1 MNSKRT
7 LWIVT
12 PCFFD
17 TPSFAVVRSRI
28 TAALTDS
35 SDWKGRVHFVL
46 IDDSAGMDSS
56 MRELG
61 ADPSTRILTPPY
73 NLGHQGALVYALRV
87 LGAEIDAADFV
98 VTMDSD
104 GEDRPEDIQALVRP
118 LLLKEGNLRLIS
130 IACRTKRKESFL
142 FKLSYLGFKTM
153 FRILSGVVVRNGNFA
168 AFRGAFLQEVV
179 FHPHFDQCYSS
190 SLISLPM
197 QIEEVPLAR
206 GTRIQGKSKMG
217 FLGLFTHGIRMLMPF
232 SERIAIRGMIF
243 STFLFAVSAVF
254 LVWTLLCEGKI
265 IFPVALM
272 GLSFWT
278 GGVSVLLFATFSQS
292 KSRSL
297 RAMQD
302 VPRSGSKA

>member
-1 MNSKRT
+1 MHT
-7 LWIVT
+7 
-12 PCFFD
+12 
-17 TPSFAVVRSRI
+17 
-28 TAALTDS
+28 
-35 SDWKGRVHFVL
+35 
-46 IDDSAGMDSS
+46 
-56 MRELG
+56 
-61 ADPSTRILTPPY
+61 
-73 NLGHQGALVYALRV
+73 
-87 LGAEIDAADFV
+87 
-98 VTMDSD
+98 TM
-104 GEDRPEDIQALVRP
+104 
-118 LLLKEGNLRLIS
+118 
-130 IACRTKRKESFL
+130 SFL
-142 FKLSYLGFKTM
+142 TSTSATASELPAQPPATRLELVGYDRAAGQIVLREHVGGEVTTA
-153 FRILSGVVVRNGNFA
+153 LLTTTGVKAGT
-168 AFRGAFLQEVV
+168 
-179 FHPHFDQCYSS
+179 
-190 SLISLPM
+190 I
-197 QIEEVPLAR
+197 VPLAR